1 MIDPKLNEIPEKATA
16 SSNNPSRAVISEV
29 EEREPAQKARPGL
42 SVQDT
47 IASNANLSVGGR
59 GADTSGVRAGAGAG
73 AGGIHLNPGM
83 IGESPSPNIAPG
95 PIGSAMPTSTESPAS
110 SLERAGGK
118 N

>member
-73 AGGIHLNPGM
+73 AGGTHLNPAM
-83 IGESPSPNIAPG
+83 TGEIA
-95 PIGSAMPTSTESPAS
+95 ISEHCARSNRLRHAH
-110 SLERAGGK
+110 
-118 N
+118 